1 MKNKKLMW
9 GGRDNVSIPYMIFCF
24 IAGTQILMRNDA
36 TKNIEDIDV
45 GDIVKSWN
53 EITNKVEDSKVVKL
67 IQPVHDDMLVIR
79 FSNDV
84 VNENTFDH
92 PYYVK
97 DKGWCSHSPNLTK
110 ERYDINTESLEVG
123 DVCYFNNSGELEEVE
138 IIFIKEDW
146 GEVQT
151 YIFELDNNYTFFA
164 NGILT
169 HNKVMSLELTS
180 TVVSGSSLM
189 GSSSIQ
195 THEDMNVGDT
205 VLAASIEGL
214 PDTDDAAEFL
224 LWEYTGSDIAS
235 QITLVTASIETI
247 VTSSHQDFKL
257 IETSGKSE
265 PLKISDNH
273 PLLAKSES
281 IWAFEYVG
289 DIDATYTLVSSSLEE
304 VDITSINEVTGSPAT
319 GSFRRFDIE
328 PQDTYFADGI
338 LVHN

>member
-1 MKNKKLMW
+1 MKSYKLMW
-9 GGRDNVSIPYMIFCF
+9 GGKQNTTIP
-24 IAGTQILMRNDA
+24 
-36 TKNIEDIDV
+36 
-45 GDIVKSWN
+45 
-53 EITNKVEDSKVVKL
+53 KL
-67 IQPVHDDMLVIR
+67 
-79 FSNDV
+79 
-84 VNENTFDH
+84 
-92 PYYVK
+92 
-97 DKGWCSHSPNLTK
+97 
-110 ERYDINTESLEVG
+110 YDESLE
-123 DVCYFNNSGELEEVE
+123 FTT
-138 IIFIKEDW
+138 I
-146 GEVQT
+146 
-151 YIFELDNNYTFFA
+151 
-164 NGILT
+164 
-169 HNKVMSLELTS
+169 
-180 TVVSGSSLM
+180 VVSGSSFQ

-195 THEDMNVGDT
+195 THEDMNVGNT

-214 PDTDDAAEFL
+214 PDTDVAAEFL

-235 QITLVTASIETI
+235 QITLVTSSIESI
-247 VTSSHQDFKL
+247 ITSSHSDYKL